1 MDPEI
6 KSQKSLPPLVEGKIH
21 GYLKLV
27 IDEVVWSHK
36 SFGDIKIFA
45 SWWGETG
52 NAQFR
57 PVDVAKNI
65 IRSTYEITE
74 VYAVRTNI
82 NLFQEYV
89 ENCECIE
96 LTIVSEENNIVI
108 GTSKITDLLK
118 VFELKPYVKYV
129 PIINESESKIGEIH
143 VFMKLEYATKFS
155 NMHLKPNKYI
165 KEDGI
170 DNTMLVTANSF
181 KYPEKVTSNNVQNKL
196 KAKDEIYKS
205 ILKSRRTK
213 FQKTSARG
221 NEEVMDELV
230 TQIVARAQ
238 RLRGEVLRESHGEDV
253 FDFSDNSL
261 SGTLQSHV
269 STDDNIK
276 FWKYHPGKETT
287 SPNEH
292 KVLSVVG
299 SSFPTASSIDFT
311 SDNFDICEH
320 SKKKISP
327 CSTSFAQTNS
337 SSEKIH
343 IKPKETLL
351 LDQVNSIRIFVESFT
366 QTPAGYRRVKSSSLS
381 HHDNTFVHPTYFVQY
396 DMSFEH
402 IKLTKKRSA
411 NNNNSVRILSK
422 KQTGKE
428 IYFNHDGI
436 YEISELKSDTEYFV
450 KFKIFVRHFN
460 KKSIIEL
467 GVGTMHVND
476 IIKTKN
482 WSSTQR
488 IIILNKGI
496 KIGELSVIA
505 ELGSDFIH
513 FGKQYIDDI
522 ISSKE
527 NIPSLRM
534 LQQLSK
540 DKSKKR
546 NKNAT
551 DIRSETH
558 SEVPSISTQV
568 NRITTINNLLATTN
582 VPRYETESSDAGK
595 ITLKDRKNDIDEKD
609 QLRGFIYIAEGKELS
624 ELNTY
629 LICRAFWT
637 KDKSRSRICSS
648 TKNPFYRFSQIVPV
662 ICDADL
668 LNLMKDNYIIIEIYY
683 RNNNNIDNLLGLTK
697 LPIHSLYVA
706 YRDPHVLPHLLSSKY
721 PVVSVDEWVPII
733 DPITGQSHG
742 QLLALVALGTTEQI
756 ALLETSRSLQNTCKA
771 LNTSENLPKFIDH
784 PETVS
789 QSNRHAVCVSDP
801 VEKKLCSLDVK
812 TQECQTDISTI
823 KELKLRKISQEET
836 NSEDLILHNLVDR
849 LTEVLNIDKADSNN
863 DISLKG
869 KKQIPINAK
878 EHICIS
884 DLNLHSGYHESDSSS
899 VRQNYHLPTETYRSV
914 GVGAEYEEEID
925 QQSNTDYTSKVFD
938 LQSIIHREEEE
949 DSMGSECNETMF
961 RAVVEIECALHLP
974 KLQKINETIDPSTY
988 VSFQAN
994 KCDPSKHLNSCMIT
1008 NVFPHSCNPKWNWKS
1023 DVKLPIELLLCAEK
1037 RLILKVWRILDSD
1050 TSTEINLERDVVIGF
1065 SAVDVSVL
1073 ISGFPIISGWFHI
1086 MDFSGECKGQI
1097 KVSIAPLD
1105 NLSLF
1110 KKSTSLSTTRIPMY
1124 DTSQFNWLP
1133 LNAPDV
1139 YTSNAMKN
1147 DTVSTLVQVET
1158 PEHTKNQL
1166 IDSISHVGLEDTSM
1180 SFLSLSLKKK
1190 LTELDEITQRLELR
1204 LRDVTNAAFEDYI
1217 DNEFDLND
1225 SNSDVENNDYKSA
1238 NAVTLVANATSDNNR
1253 VRQILEPNKKSLQ
1266 IMDIPVSDNQIAS
1279 CESEIRD
1286 YTSEPFININETKR
1300 YMNMK
1305 SGSSYVANSYD
1316 KQNVM
1321 NCQVQHGNEE
1331 FVMQNIRTLGKNT
1344 SDYPER
1350 GTKTHINYLL
1360 DKLSLQF
1367 PLQSHSSLIAPI
1379 INNTDLLT
1387 NSIQNSN
1394 SNLMQ
1399 NNNMNTCTQEFNAC
1413 AILKDAGDTNEQDIE
1428 ASVGDTV
1435 NCSTNETTH
1444 LCETCV
1450 SSQSQIINKMST
1462 VIREELTSEENNDA
1476 SKCDGLTTYLIASNI
1491 RHMDSNV
1498 FDPLLYQHLVP
1509 DLYYSNTSPEEDAIE
1524 QLDNHYTK
1532 DFVAIT
1538 TSNQLGNVE
1547 NLRGVSSSAD
1557 AELFRTV
1564 QSGLSENIDNNTNLT
1579 VLHKVSCNDLLISN
1593 STESTTTISPEQT
1606 SVKHI
1611 DLETTEHS
1619 YSTSSQASDLI
1630 LSRQAPDGGNPME
1643 DITKQS
1649 ILQQTDD
1656 NQDSS
1661 PNSCN

>member
-1 MDPEI
+1 MP
-6 KSQKSLPPLVEGKIH
+6 
-21 GYLKLV
+21 
-27 IDEVVWSHK
+27 
-36 SFGDIKIFA
+36 
-45 SWWGETG
+45 
-52 NAQFR
+52 
-57 PVDVAKNI
+57 
-65 IRSTYEITE
+65 
-74 VYAVRTNI
+74 
-82 NLFQEYV
+82 
-89 ENCECIE
+89 
-96 LTIVSEENNIVI
+96 
-108 GTSKITDLLK
+108 
-118 VFELKPYVKYV
+118 
-129 PIINESESKIGEIH
+129 
-143 VFMKLEYATKFS
+143 
-155 NMHLKPNKYI
+155 
-165 KEDGI
+165 
-170 DNTMLVTANSF
+170 
-181 KYPEKVTSNNVQNKL
+181 
-196 KAKDEIYKS
+196 
-205 ILKSRRTK
+205 
-213 FQKTSARG
+213 
-221 NEEVMDELV
+221 
-230 TQIVARAQ
+230 
-238 RLRGEVLRESHGEDV
+238 
-253 FDFSDNSL
+253 
-261 SGTLQSHV
+261 
-269 STDDNIK
+269 TDDSIK
-276 FWKYHPGKETT
+276 FWKYHPDKETT
-287 SPNEH
+287 SVNDH
-292 KVLSVVG
+292 KVLSMVG
-299 SSFPTASSIDFT
+299 SSSPSASSIDFT
-311 SDNFDICEH
+311 SDNFDVCEH
-320 SKKKISP
+320 NKKTVTP
-327 CSTSFAQTNS
+327 CSTSFTQTNS
-337 SSEKIH
+337 PSEKIH
-343 IKPKETLL
+343 IKPKENLL
-351 LDQVNSIRIFVESFT
+351 LDQVNSIRIFVESFI

-381 HHDNTFVHPTYFVQY
+381 HHDNNSLHPTYFVQY

-402 IKLTKKRSA
+402 IKSTKKRSA
-411 NNNNSVRILSK
+411 NNNNSIRISSK
-422 KQTGKE
+422 KQTEQE

-436 YEISELKSDTEYFV
+436 YEISKLKSHTEYFV
-450 KFKIFVRHFN
+450 KFKILVRHF
-460 KKSIIEL
+460 KKRSVIEL

-476 IIKTKN
+476 IIRTKN

-488 IIILNKGI
+488 ITILNKGI

-551 DIRSETH
+551 DIRTETH
-558 SEVPSISTQV
+558 NEVPSISTQV
-568 NRITTINNLLATTN
+568 NRVATINNLLATTN
-582 VPRYETESSDAGK
+582 VSRYETESSDAGK
-595 ITLKDRKNDIDEKD
+595 ITLKDQKNDIDEKD
-609 QLRGFIYIAEGKELS
+609 QLQGFIYIAEGKELS

-637 KDKSRSRICSS
+637 KDKSRSRICCS

-683 RNNNNIDNLLGLTK
+683 RNNNNVDNLLGLAK
-697 LPIHSLYVA
+697 LPIHSLYIA

-733 DPITGQSHG
+733 DPVTGQSHG
-742 QLLALVALGTTEQI
+742 QLLALVALGTTKQI
-756 ALLETSRSLQNTCKA
+756 ALLETSRSLQNTCNT
-771 LNTSENLPKFIDH
+771 LNSSDNLPEFINH
-784 PETVS
+784 PETVLE
-789 QSNRHAVCVSDP
+789 SNRHAFCVSDP
-801 VEKKLCSLDVK
+801 VEKKLYNSDVK

-823 KELKLRKISQEET
+823 QELKLRKISQEET
-836 NSEDLILHNLVDR
+836 SSEDVILHNLVDR

-863 DISLKG
+863 EISLKG

-884 DLNLHSGYHESDSSS
+884 DLNLHSGYHESDNSSI
-899 VRQNYHLPTETYRSV
+899 RQNYRLPTETYRSV

-938 LQSIIHREEEE
+938 LQSIIHREEE

-974 KLQKINETIDPSTY
+974 KQQKINEAIDPSTY

-994 KCDPSKHLNSCMIT
+994 KCDPSKNLNSCMIT

-1065 SAVDVSVL
+1065 SAIDVSIL
-1073 ISGFPIISGWFHI
+1073 ISGFPVISGWFHI
-1086 MDFSGECKGQI
+1086 MDFSGECNGQI

-1110 KKSTSLSTTRIPMY
+1110 KKSPSTCLSTTRIPMY
-1124 DTSQFNWLP
+1124 DTSQFNLLP
-1133 LNAPDV
+1133 SSAPDV
-1139 YTSNAMKN
+1139 YTSNAMKT
-1147 DTVSTLVQVET
+1147 DAVPTLMQVET

-1166 IDSISHVGLEDTSM
+1166 TDTGFEDASM

-1225 SNSDVENNDYKSA
+1225 SNSDIENNDYKNA
-1238 NAVTLVANATSDNNR
+1238 NVITSVANASNNSNR
-1253 VRQILEPNKKSLQ
+1253 VRQVLEPNKKPLQ
-1266 IMDIPVSDNQIAS
+1266 TMDILVNDNQIAS
-1279 CESEIRD
+1279 CESENRGCS
-1286 YTSEPFININETKR
+1286 SEPSVNINETGK
-1300 YMNMK
+1300 YMNME
-1305 SGSSYVANSYD
+1305 SGSSYVTNSYA

-1321 NCQVQHGNEE
+1321 NRQVQHGNEE
-1331 FVMQNIRTLGKNT
+1331 FVMQNIRTSGKNT

-1350 GTKTHINYLL
+1350 GAKTHINYLL

-1379 INNTDLLT
+1379 TNNTNLLT
-1387 NSIQNSN
+1387 SSIQNSN
-1394 SNLMQ
+1394 SDMLQ
-1399 NNNMNTCTQEFNAC
+1399 NNNTNTCTQEFNAC
-1413 AILKDAGDTNEQDIE
+1413 TILKHAGSTNEQGIE
-1428 ASVGDTV
+1428 ASVDHTI

-1462 VIREELTSEENNDA
+1462 VLREELTSEENSDA
-1476 SKCDGLTTYLIASNI
+1476 SKCDGLTTYLIASNF
-1491 RHMDSNV
+1491 RHMDSNNV

-1509 DLYYSNTSPEEDAIE
+1509 DLYYSNISPEEDAVE
-1524 QLDNHYTK
+1524 QLDNRYTK

-1538 TSNQLGNVE
+1538 ASNQLGNVDS
-1547 NLRGVSSSAD
+1547 LREIGASSAGTG
-1557 AELFRTV
+1557 LFRTV

-1579 VLHKVSCNDLLISN
+1579 TLHKVNCNDLLVNS
-1593 STESTTTISPEQT
+1593 STESTTTISPEQI

-1611 DLETTEHS
+1611 DLDTTEHS

-1649 ILQQTDD
+1649 TILQQTDD
-1656 NQDSS
+1656 HQDSS

>member
-428 IYFNHDGI
+428 IYF
-436 YEISELKSDTEYFV
+436 K
-450 KFKIFVRHFN
+450 
-460 KKSIIEL
+460 
-467 GVGTMHVND
+467 
-476 IIKTKN
+476 
-482 WSSTQR
+482 
-488 IIILNKGI
+488 
-496 KIGELSVIA
+496 
-505 ELGSDFIH
+505 
-513 FGKQYIDDI
+513 
-522 ISSKE
+522 
-527 NIPSLRM
+527 
-534 LQQLSK
+534 
-540 DKSKKR
+540 

-1253 VRQILEPNKKSLQ
+1253 VRQVLEPNKKSLQ

-1428 ASVGDTV
+1428 TSVGDTV

-1491 RHMDSNV
+1491 RHMDSNNV